1 MCNPGPQDRDIVEAY
16 RRLHEELQIKR
27 DHKRAKALIKLQKK
41 NRLSRSLWAFGIK
54 RESKATIIDAKPE
67 EKP

>member
-27 DHKRAKALIKLQKK
+27 DHERAKALIKLQKK
-41 NRLSRSLWAFGIK
+41 NWLSRSLWAFGIK
-54 RESKATIIDAKPE
+54 RESKATIIEQSA
-67 EKP
+67 EKK